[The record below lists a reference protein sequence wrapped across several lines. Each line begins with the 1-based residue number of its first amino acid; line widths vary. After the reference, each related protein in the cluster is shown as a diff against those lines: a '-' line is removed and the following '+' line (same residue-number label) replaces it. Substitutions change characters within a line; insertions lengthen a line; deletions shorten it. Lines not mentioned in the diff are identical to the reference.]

1 METVTTSAS
10 ELSQIAKQI
19 YGRALG
25 LSFRQK
31 ILSIYRPQYAP
42 FHEAIKWIP
51 RSARL
56 LDIGCGTGSF
66 LLLADRKISLQCGVG
81 IDQNQKSICL
91 AQAANT
97 SPSIQFIVAEQIP
110 EEFLAH
116 SNLISLID
124 VLHHIPQERK
134 MGVLKQVVEKTK
146 PGTRVIIKDLDPFPR
161 WKAFANRITDY
172 LSTQS
177 KVDYVALNQLVRLF
191 SAKGFKIIEQ
201 RRLDKHIWSHYLL
214 VVDKMQ

>member
-19 YGRALG
+19 YGRAL
-25 LSFRQK
+25 K
-31 ILSIYRPQYAP
+31 LSIYRPQYAP
-42 FHEAIKWIP
+42 FHEATKWIP

-66 LLLADRKISLQCGVG
+66 LLLADRTVPLQGGVG
-81 IDQNQKSICL
+81 IDQNQRSIHL

-97 SPSIQFIVAEQIP
+97 SPSIRFLVAEQIP

-116 SNLISLID
+116 SNLISMID
-124 VLHHIPQERK
+124 VLLHIPRECK
-134 MGVLKQVVEKTK
+134 TGVLEQVAEKIK

-161 WKAFANRITDY
+161 WKALANRITDY

-177 KVDYVALNQLVRLF
+177 KVDYVALNELVLFF
-191 SAKGFKIIEQ
+191 SAQGFKIIEK

-214 VVDKMQ
+214 VVDKL

>member
-19 YGRALG
+19 YGRTLK
-25 LSFRQK
+25 LSFRQRM
-31 ILSIYRPQYAP
+31 LSIYRPQYAP

-51 RSARL
+51 PSARL

-66 LLLADRKISLQCGVG
+66 LLLADRKISLQGGVG
-81 IDQNQKSICL
+81 IDQNQKSIHL

-97 SPSIQFIVAEQIP
+97 SPSIRFLVAEQIP

-116 SNLISLID
+116 SNLVSMID

-134 MGVLKQVVEKTK
+134 TGILEQIAETTK

-177 KVDYVALNQLVRLF
+177 KVDYVALNELVRFF
-191 SAKGFKIIEQ
+191 SAQGFKIIEK

-214 VVDKMQ
+214 VVDKL